1 MLETTADHSEDR
13 RRARLKTDINAPDLY
28 IPTVAFVT

>member
-1 MLETTADHSEDR
+1 MLETTGNQIEDR
-13 RRARLKTDINAPDLY
+13 QRARPKTDVNAPDLY

>member
-1 MLETTADHSEDR
+1 MLEATGDQTVDR
-13 RRARLKTDINAPDLY
+13 RRARPKTDVNAPDLY

>member
-1 MLETTADHSEDR
+1 MLESSGDQTDDG
-13 RRARLKTDINAPDLY
+13 RRARPKSDINAPDLY

>member
-1 MLETTADHSEDR
+1 MLEVTGDQPDNR
-13 RRARLKTDINAPDLY
+13 QRAKPKTDINAPDLY

>member
-1 MLETTADHSEDR
+1 MLETTGNQIEDH
-13 RRARLKTDINAPDLY
+13 RRARPKTDVNAPDLY